1 MARIVTF
8 GRHATTKPPGMLRE
22 VIWPQL
28 AKLDEGTNE
37 GMINRILTS
46 EGADSRTLP
55 RTFYFQFEQDMGH
68 FSSHA
73 VGMVDEVTVDG
84 ETSLASGRGWVL
96 DSPEGQLA
104 ALMIQT
110 QTLRHNSIDL
120 AEVKVEWEEHG
131 DFWDDDFYVDLK
143 FVEWKFAA
151 TTAVGK
157 PAFADAEMMLTDE
170 IRASLYS
177 DEPLVMPASQ
187 PWKVNLVVAPSDIEV
202 TASAAGLPSWDL
214 FHVPEPAQHHPIF
227 VGEPVNGFYPVLG
240 HLCLWNTCHDGI
252 EGMCII
258 PPRPTDGYASINKP
272 NAVLTDRGFVEAGP
286 ITLYDGHNGGW
297 QKALENVENV
307 WAAVRVVPG
316 VHGPWLSGY
325 VVPSKAT
332 DDDAI
337 LAARLNQISGHWKG
351 GRLKVIASVVTPG
364 YEVAASFSTNGADEV
379 DELTASYPGC
389 GKTANAPLP
398 DALLRLT
405 QLPEAAQREAIHQF
419 VAQSAVTTT
428 AAIETN
434 GSITIGTFTDPQE
447 VSFDAAE
454 TQVEAEPEAVD
465 DGPSD
470 EDLALALELE

>member
-1 MARIVTF
+1 MARVVTF

-37 GMINRILTS
+37 GMINRM
-46 EGADSRTLP
+46 
-55 RTFYFQFEQDMGH
+55 FYFQFEQDMGH

-73 VGMVDEVTVDG
+73 VGMVDEVTIDG
-84 ETSLASGRGWVL
+84 ETGLASGRGWVL
-96 DSPEGQLA
+96 DFPEGQLA
-104 ALMIQT
+104 ALMIQS

-131 DFWDDDFYVDLK
+131 DFWDDDFYVDLR

-157 PAFADAEMMLTDE
+157 PAFADAEAMLTDE

-177 DEPLVMPASQ
+177 DEPLVMPVGD
-187 PWKVNLVVAPSDIEV
+187 PWKVNLVVAPSDTEV

-227 VGEPVNGFYPVLG
+227 VGEPVNGFYPVCG

-379 DELTASYPGC
+379 DELVASYPGC
-389 GKTANAPLP
+389 GKPSGGGPAALP

-405 QLPEAAQREAIHQF
+405 QLPEAAQREAIRQF
-419 VAQSAVTTT
+419 ITQSGQTTTT
-428 AAIETN
+428 AIESN
-434 GSITIGTFTDPQE
+434 GSITVGVPPITLTGPQE
-447 VSFDAAE
+447 VLDQVTVISFDAAE
-454 TQVEAEPEAVD
+454 TQPEPED